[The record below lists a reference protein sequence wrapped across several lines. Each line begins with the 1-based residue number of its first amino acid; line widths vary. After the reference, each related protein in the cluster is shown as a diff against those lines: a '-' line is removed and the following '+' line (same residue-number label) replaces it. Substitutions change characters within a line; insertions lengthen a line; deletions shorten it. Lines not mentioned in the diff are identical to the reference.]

1 MDLIEATMKALQ
13 GKLEE
18 KPNKANAEINAKILE
33 PNANK
38 AELQKNGYNVSRAN
52 GFTSVKRADRVNDFR
67 EVSVFDDGTV
77 MTVNDDTII
86 DEPVNKDVFDAKSF
100 LDTDRKKPYE
110 APNKVSKFKMNKDTI
125 AQADEEIADAE
136 REKKDNPE
144 DADIL
149 DKNVIEPWK
158 KLKDKADA
166 ENKEMLNKKENR
178 RVLGEH
184 VIIENKE
191 CLKEETLT
199 WEDIMDNAEGTTF
212 GQQALKVKDQAR
224 AEVEELMRKDGIDV
238 DNLENVEDEIEKYV
252 VDHNI
257 KFADNGCILK
267 EAYGPNV
274 NYKNIK
280 VGDNVL
286 KYLRGNAVNGTIT
299 KIDTIG
305 AGGMSSDY
313 AIIEFE
319 DGSTSKVATQDIHP
333 EKYDGKYRDYSIYLL
348 NESVVSDYTLS
359 EIKVESVE
367 DEIEKYCKD
376 NNIKFDT
383 HGNLLDKKTE
393 AKYLPLDKKIFNR
406 TDIQNYINK
415 NNLKVKNEYDKDYKT
430 NSAIATGYIKV
441 YCTPEQQ
448 ADLKSLINKSKTS
461 NKVTEDI
468 STDLG
473 EDFYEKICRAYVDTA
488 NLEWVTTSPENNNSV
503 VHGYFADDSTSAKWD
518 YGAKVTPENFKD
530 VAYEGH
536 TDEEIENGDVEWY
549 DYDTWEDFYED
560 YVKDE
565 IIYDMEDMGVYSDGT
580 SDYMAGVNHWDF
592 YISEEDLTKLG
603 LWNEEMRKD
612 YIGESKKQESAV
624 SDYTLS
630 EIKKILDSEETE
642 YGYSLKITNSGADAE
657 TKTLDLDK
665 SDLQAIY
672 DALSKNKVTES
683 KLDNGNVQLGEAKV
697 YTPDTMGKD
706 YDNYTDTFN
715 KLQKDIKALPDA
727 KLDYKGICSLIAGY
741 IEGVVGIEDNPEA
754 MSKINIDLVREI
766 ADAVFNED
774 DVWEPMDDFIYSEI
788 YAKLDIK

>member
-18 KPNKANAEINAKILE
+18 KPNKDNAEINAKILE
-33 PNANK
+33 PNTNK
-38 AELQKNGYNVSRAN
+38 ADLQRNGYNVERAD
-52 GFTSVKRADRVNDFR
+52 GFTAVKRADREKDFR
-67 EVSVFDDGTV
+67 EVDVFDDGAV
-77 MTVNDDTII
+77 VALGDKDIKSI
-86 DEPVNKDVFDAKSF
+86 ANKEAFDAKSF

-110 APNKVSKFKMNKDTI
+110 EPSKVSKFKMNKDTI
-125 AQADEEIADAE
+125 AQADEEIGKAE
-136 REKKDNPE
+136 ISKEEHPE
-144 DADIL
+144 DAEIL
-149 DKNVIEPWK
+149 DNNVIEPWR

-166 ENKEMLNKKENR
+166 ENKEMLNKKSEGR
-178 RVLGEH
+178 KTLGEH
-184 VIIENKE
+184 VVVEDKE

-199 WEDIMDNAEGTTF
+199 WEDIMDKAEGTTF

-359 EIKVESVE
+359 EIK
-367 DEIEKYCKD
+367 
-376 NNIKFDT
+376 
-383 HGNLLDKKTE
+383 
-393 AKYLPLDKKIFNR
+393 
-406 TDIQNYINK
+406 
-415 NNLKVKNEYDKDYKT
+415 KV
-430 NSAIATGYIKV
+430 
-441 YCTPEQQ
+441 
-448 ADLKSLINKSKTS
+448 
-461 NKVTEDI
+461 
-468 STDLG
+468 
-473 EDFYEKICRAYVDTA
+473 
-488 NLEWVTTSPENNNSV
+488 
-503 VHGYFADDSTSAKWD
+503 
-518 YGAKVTPENFKD
+518 
-530 VAYEGH
+530 
-536 TDEEIENGDVEWY
+536 
-549 DYDTWEDFYED
+549 
-560 YVKDE
+560 
-565 IIYDMEDMGVYSDGT
+565 
-580 SDYMAGVNHWDF
+580 
-592 YISEEDLTKLG
+592 
-603 LWNEEMRKD
+603 
-612 YIGESKKQESAV
+612 
-624 SDYTLS
+624 
-630 EIKKILDSEETE
+630 LDSEETE

-657 TKTLDLDK
+657 TKTLNLDK

-672 DALSKNKVTES
+672 DALSKNKVTENKEQDKFQANLALSS
-683 KLDNGNVQLGEAKV
+683 KF
-697 YTPDTMGKD
+697 GKD
-706 YDNYTDTFN
+706 KGSKIIRELDTALEQNDKQKIKKLSNELKKELSPNDYTSFIKTYYPEYKEVLESVFIESKELQEVDDDIFT
-715 KLQKDIKALPDA
+715 KLQKDIKDLPDA
-727 KLDYKGICSLIAGY
+727 NLDYKGICSLIAGY

-754 MSKINIDLVREI
+754 VSKINIDLVREI

-788 YAKLDIK
+788 YTKLDIK

>member
-166 ENKEMLNKKENR
+166 ENKEMLNKKESR
-178 RVLGEH
+178 KTLGEH
-184 VIIENKE
+184 VIVENKE

-299 KIDTIG
+299 KIDTIE

-359 EIKVESVE
+359 EIKRV
-367 DEIEKYCKD
+367 
-376 NNIKFDT
+376 
-383 HGNLLDKKTE
+383 
-393 AKYLPLDKKIFNR
+393 
-406 TDIQNYINK
+406 
-415 NNLKVKNEYDKDYKT
+415 
-430 NSAIATGYIKV
+430 
-441 YCTPEQQ
+441 
-448 ADLKSLINKSKTS
+448 
-461 NKVTEDI
+461 
-468 STDLG
+468 
-473 EDFYEKICRAYVDTA
+473 
-488 NLEWVTTSPENNNSV
+488 
-503 VHGYFADDSTSAKWD
+503 
-518 YGAKVTPENFKD
+518 
-530 VAYEGH
+530 
-536 TDEEIENGDVEWY
+536 
-549 DYDTWEDFYED
+549 
-560 YVKDE
+560 
-565 IIYDMEDMGVYSDGT
+565 
-580 SDYMAGVNHWDF
+580 
-592 YISEEDLTKLG
+592 
-603 LWNEEMRKD
+603 
-612 YIGESKKQESAV
+612 
-624 SDYTLS
+624 
-630 EIKKILDSEETE
+630 LDSEETE

-715 KLQKDIKALPDA
+715 KLQKDIKDLPDA

-788 YAKLDIK
+788 YAKLGIE

>member
-136 REKKDNPE
+136 REKEDNPE

-166 ENKEMLNKKENR
+166 ENKEMLNKKESR
-178 RVLGEH
+178 KTLGEH
-184 VIIENKE
+184 VIVENKE

-212 GQQALKVKDQAR
+212 GQQALKVKDTAR
-224 AEVEELMRKDGIDV
+224 DNVEKLLVKAGIDI
-238 DNLENVEDEIEKYV
+238 DN
-252 VDHNI
+252 
-257 KFADNGCILK
+257 
-267 EAYGPNV
+267 
-274 NYKNIK
+274 
-280 VGDNVL
+280 
-286 KYLRGNAVNGTIT
+286 
-299 KIDTIG
+299 
-305 AGGMSSDY
+305 
-313 AIIEFE
+313 
-319 DGSTSKVATQDIHP
+319 
-333 EKYDGKYRDYSIYLL
+333 
-348 NESVVSDYTLS
+348 
-359 EIKVESVE
+359 VESVE

-415 NNLKVKNEYDKDYKT
+415 NNLKVKDEYDKDYKT

-448 ADLKSLINKSKTS
+448 ADLKSLINESKIS

-468 STDLG
+468 DTNLG
-473 EDFYEKICRAYVDTA
+473 EDFYEKMCRAYVDTA
-488 NLEWVTTSPENNNSV
+488 NLEWVTTNPENNNSV

-518 YGAKVTPENFKD
+518 YGAKVTPKNFKD

-549 DYDTWEDFYED
+549 DYDTWEDFYEE

-603 LWNEEMRKD
+603 LWNKD
-612 YIGESKKQESAV
+612 EKVTESVV

-630 EIKKILDSEETE
+630 EIKRVLDSEETE

-672 DALSKNKVTES
+672 DALSKNKVTENKEQDRFQANLALSSKFGKDKGSKIIRELDTALEQNDKQKIKKLSNELKKELSPDDYTSFIQTYYPEYKEQDRFQANLSLHSKFGIDTAS
-683 KLDNGNVQLGEAKV
+683 KLIQELDTALEQNDKQKIKKLANKLKQELSPND
-697 YTPDTMGKD
+697 YTSLIKTYYPEYKEVLESVFIESKKLQEVDSD
-706 YDNYTDTFN
+706 DTFN
-715 KLQKDIKALPDA
+715 KLQKDIKDLPDA

>member
-86 DEPVNKDVFDAKSF
+86 DKPVNKDVFDAKSF

-166 ENKEMLNKKENR
+166 ENKEMLNKQESR
-178 RVLGEH
+178 RTLGEH
-184 VIIENKE
+184 VIVENKE

-359 EIKVESVE
+359 EIK
-367 DEIEKYCKD
+367 
-376 NNIKFDT
+376 
-383 HGNLLDKKTE
+383 
-393 AKYLPLDKKIFNR
+393 
-406 TDIQNYINK
+406 
-415 NNLKVKNEYDKDYKT
+415 
-430 NSAIATGYIKV
+430 
-441 YCTPEQQ
+441 
-448 ADLKSLINKSKTS
+448 
-461 NKVTEDI
+461 
-468 STDLG
+468 
-473 EDFYEKICRAYVDTA
+473 
-488 NLEWVTTSPENNNSV
+488 
-503 VHGYFADDSTSAKWD
+503 
-518 YGAKVTPENFKD
+518 
-530 VAYEGH
+530 
-536 TDEEIENGDVEWY
+536 
-549 DYDTWEDFYED
+549 
-560 YVKDE
+560 
-565 IIYDMEDMGVYSDGT
+565 
-580 SDYMAGVNHWDF
+580 
-592 YISEEDLTKLG
+592 
-603 LWNEEMRKD
+603 
-612 YIGESKKQESAV
+612 
-624 SDYTLS
+624 
-630 EIKKILDSEETE
+630 KILDSEETE
-642 YGYSLKITNSGADAE
+642 YGYSLKITNNGADAE

-683 KLDNGNVQLGEAKV
+683 KLEETVENSTDNYTTNLYYIELPSGMFGITYKTKEEAIKTFTDLIEKEKNIDGWKEQAEEYEKLIADGKVQVVTVTKNVEAITTTEILKLDNGNVQLGEAKV

-715 KLQKDIKALPDA
+715 KLQKDIKDLPDA
-727 KLDYKGICSLIAGY
+727 NLDYKGICSLIAGY

-788 YAKLDIK
+788 YAKLGIE

>member
-166 ENKEMLNKKENR
+166 ENKEMLNKKESR

-184 VIIENKE
+184 VVVEDKE

-212 GQQALKVKDQAR
+212 GQQALKVKDTAR
-224 AEVEELMRKDGIDV
+224 DNVEKLLVKAGIDI
-238 DNLENVEDEIEKYV
+238 DN
-252 VDHNI
+252 
-257 KFADNGCILK
+257 
-267 EAYGPNV
+267 
-274 NYKNIK
+274 
-280 VGDNVL
+280 
-286 KYLRGNAVNGTIT
+286 
-299 KIDTIG
+299 
-305 AGGMSSDY
+305 
-313 AIIEFE
+313 
-319 DGSTSKVATQDIHP
+319 
-333 EKYDGKYRDYSIYLL
+333 
-348 NESVVSDYTLS
+348 
-359 EIKVESVE
+359 VESVE

-415 NNLKVKNEYDKDYKT
+415 NNLKVKDEYDKDYKT

-448 ADLKSLINKSKTS
+448 ADLKSLINESKIS

-468 STDLG
+468 DTNLG

-488 NLEWVTTSPENNNSV
+488 NLEWVTTNPENNNSV

-518 YGAKVTPENFKD
+518 YGAKVTPKNFKD

-612 YIGESKKQESAV
+612 YMGESKKQESAV

-642 YGYSLKITNSGADAE
+642 YGYSLKITNNGADAE

-672 DALSKNKVTES
+672 DALSKNKVTENKEQDKFQANLALSS
-683 KLDNGNVQLGEAKV
+683 KF
-697 YTPDTMGKD
+697 GKD
-706 YDNYTDTFN
+706 KGSKIIQELDTALEQNDKQKIEKLSNELKKELSPNDYTSFIKTYYPEYKEVLESVFIESKELQEVDNDDIFT
-715 KLQKDIKALPDA
+715 KLQKDIKDLPDA
-727 KLDYKGICSLIAGY
+727 NLDYKGMCSLIAGY
-741 IEGVVGIEDNPEA
+741 IEGIVGVEDNPEA

-788 YAKLDIK
+788 YAKLGIE

>member
-86 DEPVNKDVFDAKSF
+86 DKPVNKDVFDAKSF

-166 ENKEMLNKKENR
+166 ENKEMLNKKESR
-178 RVLGEH
+178 RTLGEH
-184 VIIENKE
+184 VIVENKE

-359 EIKVESVE
+359 EIK
-367 DEIEKYCKD
+367 
-376 NNIKFDT
+376 
-383 HGNLLDKKTE
+383 
-393 AKYLPLDKKIFNR
+393 
-406 TDIQNYINK
+406 
-415 NNLKVKNEYDKDYKT
+415 KV
-430 NSAIATGYIKV
+430 
-441 YCTPEQQ
+441 
-448 ADLKSLINKSKTS
+448 
-461 NKVTEDI
+461 
-468 STDLG
+468 
-473 EDFYEKICRAYVDTA
+473 
-488 NLEWVTTSPENNNSV
+488 
-503 VHGYFADDSTSAKWD
+503 
-518 YGAKVTPENFKD
+518 
-530 VAYEGH
+530 
-536 TDEEIENGDVEWY
+536 
-549 DYDTWEDFYED
+549 
-560 YVKDE
+560 
-565 IIYDMEDMGVYSDGT
+565 
-580 SDYMAGVNHWDF
+580 
-592 YISEEDLTKLG
+592 
-603 LWNEEMRKD
+603 
-612 YIGESKKQESAV
+612 
-624 SDYTLS
+624 
-630 EIKKILDSEETE
+630 LDSEETE

-672 DALSKNKVTES
+672 DALSKNKVTENKEQDKFQANLALSS
-683 KLDNGNVQLGEAKV
+683 KF
-697 YTPDTMGKD
+697 GKD
-706 YDNYTDTFN
+706 KGSKIIRELDTALEQNDKQKIKKLSNELKKELSPNDYTSFIKTYYPEYKEVLESVFIESKELQEVDDDIFT
-715 KLQKDIKALPDA
+715 KLQKDIKDLPDA
-727 KLDYKGICSLIAGY
+727 NLDYKGICSLIAGY

-788 YAKLDIK
+788 YAKLGIE